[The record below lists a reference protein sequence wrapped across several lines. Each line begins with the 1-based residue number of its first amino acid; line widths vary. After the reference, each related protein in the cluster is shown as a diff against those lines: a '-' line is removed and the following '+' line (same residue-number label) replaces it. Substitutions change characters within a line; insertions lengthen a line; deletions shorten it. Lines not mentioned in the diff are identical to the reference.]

1 MQKIYIYSISIL
13 FLFVTLN
20 TFPVSAK
27 EKNKNK
33 QSETKQKLTPE
44 ERQKFDYYFYNA
56 IDEKVLGNYA
66 ESLDFLSYCL
76 KLDSTNA
83 VVLNEFGNF
92 YNSFDQKSKALE
104 YYKKAVLYDNANYY
118 YKASLGSLYL
128 EFGQYTDAIEIY
140 ESLVKNNPDK
150 VDLYLYLSEAYR
162 MDGNLPKSIEALDN
176 IEKMVGLNEKI
187 SMQKF
192 QLYSALDNK
201 KRAYAEFQKYIEKYP
216 TEIKYYVFLGNIYLQ
231 DNNTEEAYSVFSKA
245 KSIDPDDPYL
255 IAAMAN
261 YYEKTGQKAKAE
273 EELKTAILS
282 PKLDIDTKLSI
293 VGQYIGTLHL
303 NDGNTDRAN
312 AILDT
317 LVVEYPQE
325 PKLNFMYG
333 NLLMLQ
339 KKTEEAQF
347 HFRIFAESDPS
358 NPMGWEQLLR
368 TVSPDSIDQSI
379 DICKTAISYIPD
391 GLLFY
396 FYWGIG
402 EYQKKELKK
411 SLSVLNE
418 GVSHAAPDENQAL
431 LSEFY
436 GMIGSIYYEM
446 KESDSSFIAF
456 KKALQ
461 YNPQNLGVL
470 NNYSYYLSLE
480 RKDLDKAEKMSALT
494 VKAEPTNPTYLDT
507 YGWILFEQGDYV
519 SAKIYL
525 KNAVRYSE
533 EKEKEV
539 SSEVLEHYGDV
550 LFKTGQEEEALEY
563 WKKAKEKGD
572 SESVTLERKI
582 ETKTY
587 IAE

>member
-1 MQKIYIYSISIL
+1 MQKLYIYSVSIF
-13 FLFVTLN
+13 FLFTLTVFPAFAKTKN
-20 TFPVSAK
+20 T
-27 EKNKNK
+27 KNK
-33 QSETKQKLTPE
+33 QLVERQKLTPE

-56 IDEKVLGNYA
+56 LDAKVLGSYA
-66 ESLDFLSYCL
+66 ESLDFLNHCI

-92 YNSFDQKSKALE
+92 YNSFGQKSKALE
-104 YYKKAVLYDNANYY
+104 FYKKAVLYDDSNYY
-118 YKASLGSLYL
+118 YKASLGSLLL
-128 EFGQYTDAIEIY
+128 EFGQYSEAINIY
-140 ESLVKNNPDK
+140 ESLVNDNPSK

-162 MDGNLPKSIEALDN
+162 MDGNLTKSIEALDN
-176 IEKMVGLNEKI
+176 IEKTVGLNEKI
-187 SMQKF
+187 SLQKF

-216 TEIKYYVFLGNIYLQ
+216 NEIKYYVFLGNIYLQ
-231 DNNTEEAYSVFSKA
+231 DNSPDEAYAIFTKA
-245 KSIDPDDPYL
+245 KAIDADDPYL
-255 IAAMAN
+255 ITAMAN
-261 YYEKTGQKAKAE
+261 YYEKVGKKEDAE
-273 EELKTAILS
+273 RELNTAILS

-293 VGQYIGTLHL
+293 VGQYIGTLHQ
-303 NDGNTDRAN
+303 NNGDTQRAN

-317 LVVEYPQE
+317 LIVEYPQE

-347 HFRIFAESDPS
+347 HFRIYAESEPS
-358 NPMGWEQLLR
+358 NPVGWEQLLR
-368 TVSPDSIDQSI
+368 TVPTDSIDQSI

-402 EYQKKELKK
+402 EYQKKDFQK
-411 SLSVLNE
+411 SLSVLND
-418 GVSHAAPDENQAL
+418 GVSRATPEENPAL
-431 LSEFY
+431 VSEFY
-436 GMIGSIYYEM
+436 GMIGSIYYEI
-446 KESDSSFIAF
+446 KKSDSSFVAF
-456 KKALQ
+456 NKALRF
-461 YNPQNLGVL
+461 NPQNLGVL

-480 RKDLDKAEKMSALT
+480 KKELDKAEKMSAVT

-507 YGWILFEQGDYV
+507 YGWILFEQGDYI
-519 SAKIYL
+519 SSKIYL
-525 KNAVRYSE
+525 GNAVRYSE

-550 LFKTGQEEEALEY
+550 LFKVGDEEEALEY
-563 WKKAKEKGD
+563 WEKAKAKGD
-572 SESVTLERKI
+572 SESTTLDRKI

-587 IAE
+587 ISE